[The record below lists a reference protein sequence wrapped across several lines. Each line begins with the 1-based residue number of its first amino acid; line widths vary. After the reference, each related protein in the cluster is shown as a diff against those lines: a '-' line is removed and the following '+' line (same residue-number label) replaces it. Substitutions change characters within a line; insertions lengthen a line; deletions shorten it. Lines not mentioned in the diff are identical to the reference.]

1 VDCAVLL
8 AARERTEIDWKTV
21 DRIAAVNTDFAEFI
35 SSVAKSVK
43 INQPAV
49 NGFDK
54 LLTDAE
60 LQVHLKKLL
69 AR

>member
-1 VDCAVLL
+1 MKSPKS
-8 AARERTEIDWKTV
+8 EIDWKTV
-21 DRIAAVNTDFAEFI
+21 DRIAALNPDFKEFVN
-35 SSVAKSVK
+35 SVAKSVK

-60 LQVHLKKLL
+60 LVVHLQKLL
-69 AR
+69 GK

>member
-1 VDCAVLL
+1 MDSAVLL
-8 AARERTEIDWKTV
+8 AAREKSEIDWKTV
-21 DRIAAVNTDFAEFI
+21 DRIAALNPDFKEFV

-54 LLTDAE
+54 LLTDTDLE
-60 LQVHLKKLL
+60 VHLKKMLGK
-69 AR
+69 